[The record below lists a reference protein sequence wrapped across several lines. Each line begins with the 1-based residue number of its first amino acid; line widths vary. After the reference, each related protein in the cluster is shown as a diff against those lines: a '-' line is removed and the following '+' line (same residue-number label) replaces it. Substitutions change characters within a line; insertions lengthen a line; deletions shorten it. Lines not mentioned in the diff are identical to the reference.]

1 MIDVILPAG
10 GRISGE
16 FAAATGVGVKALIEI
31 GGRTVLQRTIDA
43 LRATG
48 QVRRA
53 IVIGPDE
60 IRQHPCSQS
69 ADAVLPEGGDSGPA
83 NIIRG
88 IEWLRETDGSRAD
101 RVLIVTTD
109 LPFLTPE
116 AISTFIDSC
125 PSDVDLCAAL
135 VSRKSFEERFPGSV
149 NPYVKL
155 ADGDWTLGCG
165 FLVNPEAIETNRDHV
180 ERVFAA
186 RKSQIG
192 MARLLGLGFIIQLV
206 THRLT
211 VGRVEARARQ
221 MLGCSG
227 KGIPGSPPEFAF
239 DMDHIGE
246 YRYAIARQQS
256 EERGI

>member
-16 FAAATGVGVKALIEI
+16 FAAEAGVDVKALIEI
-31 GGRTVLQRTIDA
+31 GGRTVLQRPLDA

-48 QVRRA
+48 QIRRA

-60 IRQHPCSQS
+60 IADHSCAKS

-83 NIIRG
+83 NILRG

-116 AISTFIDSC
+116 AISVFIGSC

-135 VSRKSFEERFPGSV
+135 VSKKAFEERFPGSE
-149 NPYVKL
+149 NQYVKL
-155 ADGDWTLGCG
+155 ADGEWTLGCG
-165 FLVNPEAIETNRDHV
+165 FLVNPEAIESNRDHI

-192 MARLLGLGFIIQLV
+192 MARLLGFGFIIRFL
-206 THRLT
+206 TGRLT
-211 VGRVEARARQ
+211 VSHIENRCAK

-227 KGIPGSPPEFAF
+227 KGIRQSSPELAF
-239 DMDHIGE
+239 DLDHIGE
-246 YRYAIARQQS
+246 YRYAANH
-256 EERGI
+256 GA